1 MEGLI
6 LKTKLF
12 MLLILYFCVLVCIPK
27 GAEGFKKKIP
37 DMDYNQAWK
46 NYASMKTDALPVKEF
61 PFEACF
67 KKAAKTYGI
76 PVSLVIAFARGESDF
91 NPDAK
96 STANC
101 HGIMQIQWP
110 GTAKDLG
117 FTQLNDLYDPCKNI
131 LAGARYIRMMIDR
144 YDGNLHLAAAAYNYG
159 PGRIKKTS
167 DSVIPEGAN
176 WYSGY
181 IFHHLQYV
189 LGASDLPG
197 GSGKRREKYRPGN
210 KVPINMF
217 HNPARA
223 QRFMAYFKKR
233 APELEIDW
241 FRTSFGQTHLVLV
254 FRSEKQLKKDVGL
267 LNRLGFY
274 PDLKNRFR

>member
-12 MLLILYFCVLVCIPK
+12 ILLILYLCTPVCIPK
-27 GAEGFKKKIP
+27 DAEGFKKDIP
-37 DMDYNQAWK
+37 DMNYNQAWK
-46 NYASMKTDALPVKEF
+46 NYASMKADALPAKKF
-61 PFEACF
+61 PFESCF
-67 KKAAKTYGI
+67 KKAAKAYGI

-91 NPDAK
+91 NPNAK

-117 FTQLNDLYDPCKNI
+117 VTQLKDLYDPCKNI

-144 YDGNLHLAAAAYNYG
+144 YNGNLHLAVAAYNYG

-167 DSVIPEGAN
+167 GSVIPEGAN

-189 LGASDLPG
+189 LGASALPG
-197 GSGKRREKYRPGN
+197 GSGKRKEKYRPGN

-233 APELEIDW
+233 VPKLEIDW
-241 FRTSFGQTHLVLV
+241 FKTAFGETHVVLV
-254 FRSEKQLKKDVGL
+254 FRSEKQLKNDIDL

-274 PDLKNRFR
+274 PDIENRFR